1 MELDKIILGSI
12 MVDPDIA
19 EEAFSRLSLE
29 DFNSD
34 MQKLYA
40 SLEGLWSL
48 SGAIDVV
55 EACERYPELK
65 GPLLA
70 SVAALESECIRPT
83 KERVIE
89 WIKLLKEKNA
99 LEKFQALAFK
109 AVDALTTYEDLT
121 NIYNQMGEAMSTE
134 ITHDEFKELG
144 DLVDDYIRNLDV
156 KPVYIKTG
164 IGALD
169 NKLHIVAGNLI
180 LIGGRPSA
188 GKTALSLQI
197 AVEMAKQNKRV
208 CYFSLE
214 TSAETLTQR
223 IIANRVCANLEDVKQ
238 KKVPIYQ
245 LDYLA
250 DLKNLPL
257 FIRSASGK
265 SVAWIKT
272 QAKRMKADAIFVD
285 YVGLIRP
292 EKRAGRYEE
301 VTEISMALHELAQI
315 SGMIV
320 VGLVQL
326 KRNESHADPTLADLK
341 DSGQLEQDA
350 DAAILLG
357 GTEHPFILAKNKE
370 GRVGALN
377 VCFNKDTQRF
387 MEQVGYY
394 DENE

>member
-55 EACERYPELK
+55 EACQRYPDLK
-65 GPLLA
+65 EPLVA
-70 SVAALESECIRPT
+70 SVDALESECIRPT
-83 KERVIE
+83 KQRVVE
-89 WIKLLKEKNA
+89 WIRLLKEKNA
-99 LEKFQALAFK
+99 LERFQALAFK
-109 AVDALTTYEDLT
+109 AVDALTTYEDLS
-121 NIYNQMGEAMSTE
+121 NIYSQMGESMSIE
-134 ITHDEFKELG
+134 AAHDDFKEIG
-144 DLVDDYIRNLDV
+144 DLVDDYIRHLDV
-156 KPVYIKTG
+156 KPVYVKTG
-164 IGALD
+164 IGTLD
-169 NKLHIVAGNLI
+169 KKLHISAGNLI

-197 AVEMAKQNKRV
+197 AVEMAKQGKRV

-214 TSAETLTQR
+214 TSAETITER
-223 IIANRVCANLEDVKQ
+223 IIANRVCANLEDVKE
-238 KKVPIYQ
+238 KKVPVFQ
-245 LDYLA
+245 LDCLA

-272 QAKRMKADAIFVD
+272 QAKRMKADAMFVD
-285 YVGLIRP
+285 YVQLIRP
-292 EKRAGRYEE
+292 EKSSDRYRE